1 MHLVTFRIFRDIV
14 DSGSFSKA
22 AGMNHISQSA
32 VSQQIRAME
41 DTLGARLLDRTG
53 RRIQLTPEGEVA
65 YTKAQ
70 ELLQMYDRM
79 CEEIRGIKHRVQ
91 GTIRLATVYSVGLHE
106 LPPYSRQFLSRYP
119 QVSLKVAFCK
129 SEEVYEQVIEG
140 SVDLGLVAF
149 PSSSAQ
155 VEVVPFRTDRLALVC
170 APSHPLA
177 QRSQVTLSDLSGMS
191 FVAFE
196 PHFPTRRVIDLE
208 LANLGVT
215 VNVVLELDNIET
227 LKQAIEVNTGVSILP
242 RSAVQPELERGT
254 LALVALTEPDLDR
267 SLGILVRR
275 GRTLTPTI
283 KAFLEMLRTGLESD
297 REIDD

>member
-65 YTKAQ
+65 YVKAQ
-70 ELLQMYDRM
+70 ELLQTYDRM
-79 CEEIRGIKHRVQ
+79 CEEIRGIRHEVQ

-140 SVDLGLVAF
+140 AVDLGLVAF

-177 QRSQVTLSDLSGMS
+177 QRSQVRLSDLSGMS

-283 KAFLEMLRTGLESD
+283 KAFLEMLRTGLGPD
-297 REIDD
+297 PEIDD